1 VGDLAMTDKEV
12 LDRVREIVVQY
23 GNEYFSLNIV
33 AQDRQG
39 ADYFE
44 LLYQHLI
51 IMIGEIEDE

>member
-1 VGDLAMTDKEV
+1 MTDKEV
-12 LDRVREIVVQY
+12 LDRVREIVMQY

-33 AQDRQG
+33 AQDKQG

-51 IMIGEIEDE
+51 IMLGEIDE

>member
-1 VGDLAMTDKEV
+1 MTDREV
-12 LDRVREIVVQY
+12 LDRVRDIVMQY

-33 AQDRQG
+33 AQDKQG

-51 IMIGEIEDE
+51 IMLGEIDE

>member
-1 VGDLAMTDKEV
+1 MTDKEV

-44 LLYQHLI
+44 LLYQHLM
-51 IMIGEIEDE
+51 IMVGEIEDE

>member
-1 VGDLAMTDKEV
+1 MTDKEV
-12 LDRVREIVVQY
+12 LDRVREIVMQY

-33 AQDRQG
+33 EQDKQG

-51 IMIGEIEDE
+51 IMLGEIDE

>member
-1 VGDLAMTDKEV
+1 MTDKEV

>member
-1 VGDLAMTDKEV
+1 MMTDKEV
-12 LDRVREIVVQY
+12 LDRVREIVMQY

-33 AQDRQG
+33 AQDKQG

-51 IMIGEIEDE
+51 IMLGEIDE

>member
-1 VGDLAMTDKEV
+1 MTDREV
-12 LDRVREIVVQY
+12 LDRVREIVAKY

-33 AQDRQG
+33 AQDKQG

-51 IMIGEIEDE
+51 IMLGEIDE